1 MIVEKE
7 LIIPDRTG
15 RKRATLYQADGSSPR
30 AVILYLHGGA
40 LIYGSRGDLPD
51 THKNALCGAGYAL
64 IAVDYPLCPEARLP
78 QILADVLDTVAWYL
92 DTRKTL
98 FGWAPGYFLFGRS
111 AGAYL
116 CLLTMRQKLPE
127 APRGILSYY
136 GYGLL
141 CDGWYDAPSVFYRR
155 YPAMPVSCRRKGG
168 GAVDYE
174 RAMPLGYGSYVGLR
188 QRGEWGAFLGSDDK
202 TRYTLR
208 GFEVAGAPPLFL
220 AHSSGDMDVPFDEYC
235 ALRRLFPDAACY
247 TAYLPKHDFDADP
260 EAPSTSALL
269 SATVDFLNAHV

>member
-111 AGAYL
+111 AGA
-116 CLLTMRQKLPE
+116 
-127 APRGILSYY
+127 
-136 GYGLL
+136 
-141 CDGWYDAPSVFYRR
+141 R
-155 YPAMPVSCRRKGG
+155 YPVLLRLRPFMRRLVRCAERILPPLSRNARQLPAKGG
-168 GAVDYE
+168 
-174 RAMPLGYGSYVGLR
+174 
-188 QRGEWGAFLGSDDK
+188 
-202 TRYTLR
+202 
-208 GFEVAGAPPLFL
+208 
-220 AHSSGDMDVPFDEYC
+220 
-235 ALRRLFPDAACY
+235 RRC
-247 TAYLPKHDFDADP
+247 
-260 EAPSTSALL
+260 
-269 SATVDFLNAHV
+269 